1 MNKVL
6 IVDDEEH
13 ILKLYQRELIDEGY
27 EVHTASNSKEA
38 LKIVQNNPLDLV
50 VLDIRL
56 KEENGLDTLSELRK
70 LKKGMPIILNS
81 AYNTYKSDFKS
92 WLADAYLVKSPNL
105 SELKQKIAELLNI

>member
-1 MNKVL
+1 MNRVL

-13 ILKLYQRELIDEGY
+13 ILKLYQRELTDEGY
-27 EVHTASNSKEA
+27 EVLTAPNSSEA
-38 LKIVQNNPLDLV
+38 IKIAQEKPVDVV

-105 SELKQKIAELLNI
+105 NELKQKIAELLRV